1 MCSRRDCSPSD
12 AASKLAGYTNASN
25 AWLLTCLWIPIVVY
39 GASAMSSNLNLGIR
53 HLLPIMPFIYILLGS
68 CAATLHRH
76 GPKLF
81 TIASVILGLALAI
94 ETCAAFPD
102 YIPFFNFAV
111 GGNRAGLK
119 LLADS
124 NLDWGQDLPAVAE
137 WQSKH
142 PETPLYLIYFGR
154 VSPEVYDIKYAADLD
169 HPCMLGIS
177 ATTMQGIYLEPGKKQ
192 TFQPLWNVP
201 PREVLGGTIYL
212 YRFPEDM
219 PSAGVARDIRRLIG
233 GGSPKGADK

>member
-1 MCSRRDCSPSD
+1 M
-12 AASKLAGYTNASN
+12 LAGDTKASSTWRL
-25 AWLLTCLWIPIVVY
+25 ACLWIPIVIY
-39 GASAMSSNLNLGIR
+39 SASAMSSNLNLGIR
-53 HLLPIMPFIYILLGS
+53 HLLPIMPFVFILLGS

-76 GPKLF
+76 RATVF
-81 TIASVILGLALAI
+81 AISSVVLGLALAV
-94 ETCAAFPD
+94 ETFAAFPD

-124 NLDWGQDLPAVAE
+124 NLDWGQDLPAVAV

-154 VSPEVYDIKYAADLD
+154 VPPEVYDIKYAPDLR
-169 HPCMLGIS
+169 HPCILGVS
-177 ATTMQGIYLEPGKKQ
+177 ATTLQGIYLEPGKKQ
-192 TFQPLWNVP
+192 TFRPLWNVT
-201 PREVLGGTIYL
+201 PREVLDGTIYL

-219 PSAGVARDIRRLIG
+219 PSMDVAENIRRLIG
-233 GGSPKGADK
+233 GTAVGATTKADR